1 MKDQKTQKPSLLAGL
16 KVVEMSHVMA
26 APTCGLMLADMGA
39 EVIKV
44 ERMPAGDDLRRS
56 APLND
61 GYSVPFAM
69 MNRNKRSFAVNTK
82 GEEGRAALK
91 DLIAK
96 ADIFIENYRPGAM
109 AHFGVDYDTM
119 KAINPRLI
127 YCSLSGFGATGPYSS
142 RGGFDLVAQG
152 MSGLMSI
159 TGEGPGRPPVKVGS
173 PATDISAGI
182 LAAMGILAAVNQ
194 RHNDGEGQFV
204 DTSLFEAGI
213 MLTYWQS
220 AIFFGS
226 GEIPGAMGSAHPLM
240 APYQAFQTADG
251 WVNVGAANQANW
263 LKLTK
268 CLDAEELADDP
279 RFKDGNDR
287 MASLT
292 ALVDVLTAKFM
303 VRGNDEWLAR
313 LEEFGIPAGPVL
325 DVKQVSED
333 PQTIAREMV
342 REVSGD
348 RQPMTRVLGHP
359 VKFSASSTEISCPA
373 PRFGQHSREILA
385 EIGYETAQIDK
396 LIEAENIHAED

>member
-1 MKDQKTQKPSLLAGL
+1 MSDAKPSLLADL

-39 EVIKV
+39 NVIKV
-44 ERMPAGDDLRRS
+44 ERTPAGDDVRRN
-56 APLND
+56 APFNGD
-61 GYSVPFAM
+61 YSVPFAM
-69 MNRNKRSFAVNTK
+69 MNRNKRSFAVNMK
-82 GEEGRAALK
+82 QAEGRAALK
-91 DLIAK
+91 DLIAS

-109 AHFGVDYDTM
+109 AHYGIDYDTM

-127 YCSLSGFGATGPYSS
+127 YCSLTGFGSTGPYTS

-173 PATDISAGI
+173 PVTDISAGI

-194 RHNDGEGQFV
+194 RHQTGEGQFV

-226 GEIPGAMGSAHPLM
+226 GNVPGAMGSAHPLM
-240 APYQAFQTADG
+240 APYQAFETANG
-251 WVNVGAANQANW
+251 WINVGAANQANW
-263 LKLTK
+263 EKLTK
-268 CLDAEELADDP
+268 CLNAEELANDP
-279 RFKDGNDR
+279 RFVSGNDR
-287 MASLT
+287 MAHLDALVEMLT
-292 ALVDVLTAKFM
+292 AHFKT
-303 VRGNDEWLAR
+303 RGNDEWLQI
-313 LEEFGIPAGPVL
+313 LEDHGIPAGPVL
-325 DVKQVSED
+325 DVKQMSED

-348 RQPMTRVLGHP
+348 GHPPTNVLGHP
-359 VKFSASSTEISCPA
+359 VKFSASTTAIQRPA
-373 PRFGQHSREILA
+373 PRLGQHSREILN
-385 EIGYETAQIDK
+385 EIDYDKEQIAMLAKAGHIIAD
-396 LIEAENIHAED
+396 H